1 MALRIY
7 RSPEGFTF
15 QYEEGTQP
23 VGYEPVDE
31 PKPKPAARKR
41 RTTANKAVKPD
52 NK

>member
-7 RSPEGFTF
+7 RSPEGYTF

-23 VGYEPVDE
+23 AGYEPADE
-31 PKPKPAARKR
+31 NPKTARKR
-41 RTTANKAVKPD
+41 RTPANKAAKPA

>member
-7 RSPEGFTF
+7 RSPEGHTF

-23 VGYEPVDE
+23 PDYVPVDA
-31 PKPKPAARKR
+31 KPKAAPRKR